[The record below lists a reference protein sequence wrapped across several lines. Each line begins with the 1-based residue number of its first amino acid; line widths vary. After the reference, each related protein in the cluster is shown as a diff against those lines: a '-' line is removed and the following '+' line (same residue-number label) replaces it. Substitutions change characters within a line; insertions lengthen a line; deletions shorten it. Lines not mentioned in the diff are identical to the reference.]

1 MSKRINKVKS
11 VLNKM
16 FKANNSD
23 SEIFPATVLIDMANY
38 CNQRCSMF
46 AGHVMTRKRG
56 IMESGFFKKVVRNV
70 EKEIKAILKQD
81 KYNDLPSICRDYKD
95 WQATKV
101 KYY

>member
-1 MSKRINKVKS
+1 MSKKIIKVKS
-11 VLNKM
+11 VLNNV

-23 SEIFPATVLIDMANY
+23 TEIFQATVLIDMVNY
-38 CNQRCSMF
+38 CNQRCSICT
-46 AGHVMTRKRG
+46 GQVMTGKWG
-56 IMESGFFKKVVRNV
+56 IMERRFFKKVVRNV
-70 EKEIKAILKQD
+70 DKEIKTILKQG